1 MCAGC
6 FGDDLGEICLYSVID
21 IWHSLNAA
29 RLHACDVMTLPRT
42 VRGIVYDVES
52 DGESQQSADAS
63 QQSTPVMNRLWSS
76 SQVSDESQDS
86 DNSNPFKVSFKVT
99 HDKFV

>member
-1 MCAGC
+1 
-6 FGDDLGEICLYSVID
+6 
-21 IWHSLNAA
+21 
-29 RLHACDVMTLPRT
+29 MTLPRT

-86 DNSNPFKVSFKVT
+86 DNSNPFKVSFKVA